1 MLTERPGLSAAPG
14 IPGRDASGSSA
25 PGPHALGLNVP
36 ELSVLGL
43 SAPGPGALP
52 VLSALRELLPRG
64 LARGTVVA
72 VAEFGLLC
80 LALAAAASADGAWCG
95 IAGLPEAGV
104 LAAAGLGLDAGRILL
119 VPDPGPAWPQVTAS
133 LLDGCELVL
142 LRPPRPAGSPAGRSA
157 GSPAGSPASRSAGS
171 AAGRSAGNPASGSA
185 GGPVPAQARRRLE
198 ATLRRGRGVL
208 IVAGDW
214 PGAQYRLRVVSQRWT
229 GLGDGRG
236 RLRACC
242 AEVTA
247 DGRGEAA
254 MTRTRW
260 LWLPGEDGGVA
271 LADPRDFPS
280 DLPPGV
286 PSGLPSGSPSAARA
300 GLPYGGSAA
309 LDEAAPA
316 LPAVSG

>member
-1 MLTERPGLSAAPG
+1 
-14 IPGRDASGSSA
+14 
-25 PGPHALGLNVP
+25 
-36 ELSVLGL
+36 VL
-43 SAPGPGALP
+43 P
-52 VLSALRELLPRG
+52 ALRELLPRG

-142 LRPPRPAGSPAGRSA
+142 LRLPRPTGGPGGGMAGDR
-157 GSPAGSPASRSAGS
+157 
-171 AAGRSAGNPASGSA
+171 A
-185 GGPVPAQARRRLE
+185 GGPRGTTARGGGTAGGTVPTQARRRLE

-208 IVAGDW
+208 LVAGDW
-214 PGAQYRLRVVSQRWT
+214 PGAQLRLRVVTQRWT
-229 GLGDGRG
+229 GLGDGHG

-247 DGRGEAA
+247 NGRGEAA
-254 MTRTRW
+254 MARTRW

-271 LADPRDFPS
+271 LADPRDFPAN
-280 DLPPGV
+280 LPPGV
-286 PSGLPSGSPSAARA
+286 PRGPALAGRTGLPPGVPRGPALAGRT
-300 GLPYGGSAA
+300 GLPAGVPAD
-309 LDEAAPA
+309 LDGVVPA
-316 LPAVSG
+316 LRAVSG

>member
-1 MLTERPGLSAAPG
+1 
-14 IPGRDASGSSA
+14 
-25 PGPHALGLNVP
+25 
-36 ELSVLGL
+36 VL
-43 SAPGPGALP
+43 P
-52 VLSALRELLPRG
+52 ALRELLPRG

-142 LRPPRPAGSPAGRSA
+142 LRPPRPAGGPAGGRAGGSA
-157 GSPAGSPASRSAGS
+157 SGPASRQKGASAV
-171 AAGRSAGNPASGSA
+171 
-185 GGPVPAQARRRLE
+185 GPVPAQARRRLE

-208 IVAGDW
+208 LVAGDW
-214 PGAQYRLRVVSQRWT
+214 PGAQYRLRVVTQRWT

-271 LADPRDFPS
+271 PADPRDFPS
-280 DLPPGV
+280 DLPP
-286 PSGLPSGSPSAARA
+286 AAPA
-300 GLPYGGSAA
+300 G
-309 LDEAAPA
+309 LDEAEPA
-316 LPAVSG
+316 LRAVGG

>member
-1 MLTERPGLSAAPG
+1 
-14 IPGRDASGSSA
+14 
-25 PGPHALGLNVP
+25 V
-36 ELSVLGL
+36 
-43 SAPGPGALP
+43 LP
-52 VLSALRELLPRG
+52 VLPALRELLPRG

-119 VPDPGPAWPQVTAS
+119 VPDPGPAWPQVVAS

-142 LRPPRPAGSPAGRSA
+142 LRLPRPAGGTVS
-157 GSPAGSPASRSAGS
+157 
-171 AAGRSAGNPASGSA
+171 
-185 GGPVPAQARRRLE
+185 AQARRCLE

-208 IVAGDW
+208 LVAGDW
-214 PGAQYRLRVVSQRWT
+214 PGAQHRLRVVTQRWT
-229 GLGDGRG
+229 GLGDGHG

-271 LADPRDFPS
+271 LADPRDFPA
-280 DLPPGV
+280 DLPFSV
-286 PSGLPSGSPSAARA
+286 PA
-300 GLPYGGSAA
+300 GLDG
-309 LDEAAPA
+309 AAPA
-316 LPAVSG
+316 LRAVSG

>member
-1 MLTERPGLSAAPG
+1 
-14 IPGRDASGSSA
+14 
-25 PGPHALGLNVP
+25 V
-36 ELSVLGL
+36 
-43 SAPGPGALP
+43 LP
-52 VLSALRELLPRG
+52 VLPALRELLPRG

-119 VPDPGPAWPQVTAS
+119 VPDPGPAWPQVAAS

-142 LRPPRPAGSPAGRSA
+142 LRLPGPAGAAPARGSA
-157 GSPAGSPASRSAGS
+157 GAAPAR
-171 AAGRSAGNPASGSA
+171 GSA
-185 GGPVPAQARRRLE
+185 GGRVSGQAGGPVSAQARRRLE

-208 IVAGDW
+208 LVAGDW
-214 PGAQYRLRVVSQRWT
+214 PGAQHRLRVVTQRWT
-229 GLGDGRG
+229 GLGDGHG

-242 AEVTA
+242 AEVVA

-280 DLPPGV
+280 DLPSGV
-286 PSGLPSGSPSAARA
+286 PSSIPSE
-300 GLPYGGSAA
+300 LDGG
-309 LDEAAPA
+309 EPA
-316 LPAVSG
+316 LRAVSG